1 MKEIYPWNQTAWQQL
16 QAQRQAGRLAHAYLF
31 QGPSGIGK
39 QDLADA
45 FAASLLCQQPAA
57 DGTACGRCGACQQF
71 AAGTHPDALSL
82 APEPGKTQIQ
92 IDPVRQLTRRLGL
105 KSHQGGFKV
114 ACIEGAHRLNLA
126 AANSLLKTLEEPT
139 DNTVLV
145 LITDQPSRLLATIR
159 SRCQGLRFAPPPAA
173 LARDWLANRVGE
185 GDADLLLALADGAPL
200 TALALAEGEHLT
212 QRRAWFDQWQAL
224 IDGRQDAVAV
234 AADWAGETGTAPLV
248 WMSQWLMDLIR
259 LQQGETAIRNPDLL
273 EPMQDMTE
281 DMDPVTLH
289 NLLEQVWQAL
299 RMAATPVNRQALI
312 EDLLIAWTAAG
323 RPRRRRKRA

>member
-1 MKEIYPWNQTAWQQL
+1 MKEIYPWIQTAWQQL
-16 QAQRQAGRLAHAYLF
+16 QSQRQAGRLAHAYLF
-31 QGPSGIGK
+31 QGPPGIGK
-39 QDLADA
+39 QDLAEA

-57 DGTACGRCGACQQF
+57 DGTACGHCGACQQF
-71 AAGTHPDALSL
+71 EAGTHPDNLIL

-92 IDPVRQLTRRLGL
+92 IDPVRELCARLGL

-114 ACIEGAHRLNLA
+114 ARIEGAHRLNRS

-159 SRCQGLRFAPPPAA
+159 SRCQGLRLAPPPAA
-173 LARDWLANRVGE
+173 GARGWLTTRVGDQ
-185 GDADLLLALADGAPL
+185 DAELLLALADGAPL
-200 TALALAEGEHLT
+200 TALTLAEGEHLA
-212 QRRAWFDQWQAL
+212 RRQTWFDQWQAL
-224 IDGRQDAVAV
+224 IDGREDAVAV
-234 AADWAGETGTAPLV
+234 AADWAGADNNAPLE

-259 LQQGETAIRNPDLL
+259 LQQGEHAIRNLDLL
-273 EPMQDMTE
+273 EPMQDMAE

-299 RMAATPVNRQALI
+299 QMAATPVNRQSLF

>member
-57 DGTACGRCGACQQF
+57 DGTACGQCGACQQF
-71 AAGTHPDALSL
+71 EAGTHPDALSL
-82 APEPGKTQIQ
+82 VPEPGKTQIR
-92 IDPVRQLTRRLGL
+92 IDPVRQLTARLGL

-114 ACIEGAHRLNLA
+114 ARIEGAHRLNTA

-159 SRCQGLRFAPPPAA
+159 SRCQGLRLVPPPAA
-173 LARDWLANRVGE
+173 LARDWLAARVGE

-234 AADWAGETGTAPLV
+234 AADWAGEAGTAPLE

-299 RMAATPVNRQALI
+299 RLAATPVNRQALI